1 MSSYTDELEVSPFN
15 DAMTLWILNKQ
26 FTYVIGDLDG
36 DERVIVPKGFVTDFA
51 TTKGFQWLFPP
62 TGTYGKA
69 AVVHDYL
76 CDFKKITLKD
86 GSTRTCTRKE
96 GDIIFL
102 EAMGVSNVNPVVKYV
117 LFGAVRA
124 YAILTNKK

>member
-1 MSSYTDELEVSPFN
+1 MSSYTDVLEVSPFN

-26 FTYVIGDLDG
+26 FTYAIGELDG
-36 DERVIVPKGFVTDFA
+36 DERVVVPKRFITDFA
-51 TTKGFQWLFPP
+51 TTKYVKWLLPP

-76 CDFKKITLKD
+76 CDFKTITLKD

-96 GDIIFL
+96 GDLIFL
-102 EAMGVSNVNPVVKYV
+102 EAMGVSNVNPVIKYV
-117 LFGAVRA
+117 LFGFVRA